1 MRRKLAH
8 PVAKSTR
15 NCPLGPALGRADIFL
30 FAPLA
35 GNGTIRSP
43 FHSWRGAINNRMDN
57 VRIGVVGLGN
67 IGQIHV
73 NNLLEG
79 KVERSVLTAVADA
92 FPDKLPEY
100 EVKGLM
106 TFDSGEALIASG
118 EIDALMIATPHF
130 QHTTLGIAAL
140 EAGLHVMVE
149 KPISA
154 HKADAERLIAAA
166 EARPKLTFSGM
177 FQMRVEPRY
186 QKIRKLVQTGELG
199 DLIRVIWIM
208 TDWFRAEAYYQSSD
222 WRATWKGE
230 GGGVLLNQCLH
241 QLDALQWIVGMPS
254 RVQSHIGIGRH
265 HDIEVEDDVTCYM
278 EYPNG
283 ASGAFITSTGET
295 PGSNRFEIAG
305 TKGRLLLENDKLIV
319 TRNEVASDEWS
330 RTSKIGFQQPETTV
344 EEIPIPG
351 AENAHAQLVANFV
364 NAILDGEELIAPGA
378 SGIGSVELANV
389 MVYSGLLGQAIDL
402 PMDSAAWEAK
412 LNDLIANSTHE
423 KKVVEVSNEDFSA
436 SFRK

>member
-1 MRRKLAH
+1 
-8 PVAKSTR
+8 
-15 NCPLGPALGRADIFL
+15 
-30 FAPLA
+30 
-35 GNGTIRSP
+35 
-43 FHSWRGAINNRMDN
+43 MDN
-57 VRIGVVGLGN
+57 VRIGIVGLGN

-79 KVERSVLTAVADA
+79 KVERGVLTAVADA

-100 EVKGLM
+100 EAKGLK

-154 HKADAERLIAAA
+154 HKADAERLVAAA
-166 EARPKLTFSGM
+166 EARPELTFSGM

-254 RVQSHIGIGRH
+254 RVQGHIGIGKH
-265 HDIEVEDDVTCYM
+265 HDIEVEDDVTCYL
-278 EYPNG
+278 EYANG

-305 TKGRLLLENDKLIV
+305 TRGRVLLENDKLIV
-319 TRNEVASDEWS
+319 TRNAVPSDEWS
-330 RTSKIGFQQPETTV
+330 RTSKIGFQQPKTTV

-351 AENAHAQLVANFV
+351 AEDAHAKLVANFV
-364 NAILDGEELIAPGA
+364 NAILDGEPLIAPGA

-402 PMDSAAWEAK
+402 PMDGAAWEAK
-412 LNDLIANSTHE
+412 LNELIANSTHE
-423 KKVVEVSNEDFSA
+423 KKTIEVSNEDFTA